1 MWKLSD
7 KSSDYYKSQDKL
19 QNPVAEKSEQ
29 MSHILYVLWANCHVL
44 AAFVFSK
51 LIKHHVTDWL
61 KLREI
66 HTTKYYVSMKIKCC
80 LVWTHKAFLS
90 CLQGDGSRGQEL
102 NAEEINPLN
111 TKLNLICHLLALL
124 GAHPILH
131 VSKIRVK
138 NVFTTQQNKKKQQ
151 KDMKKYT
158 EHAGRMV

>member
-1 MWKLSD
+1 
-7 KSSDYYKSQDKL
+7 
-19 QNPVAEKSEQ
+19 
-29 MSHILYVLWANCHVL
+29 
-44 AAFVFSK
+44 
-51 LIKHHVTDWL
+51 
-61 KLREI
+61 
-66 HTTKYYVSMKIKCC
+66 MKIKCC